1 MALGEFELIRRYFA
15 APELTFAHADVVA
28 GVGDDGAILTLTP
41 GFQLVISMDTLNE
54 SIHFPVNADPFLL
67 AQRCLLVNL
76 SDLAAMGAQPVAF
89 TLAISLPSA
98 DESWLAAFSRGLAK
112 IAQSHRC
119 PLIGGDTTRGPL
131 SITIQ
136 VHGKVP
142 AGNALLRSG
151 ASAGDAVYVTGDLGD
166 AAAALW
172 WLLDD
177 ARLDRRALDSRSI
190 DALLQAFYQPD
201 ARIDAGVALRGLVS
215 AALDISDGLASD
227 LQHILEASA
236 SPALGAHIEADALP
250 LSETFRRCVPV
261 AEQLALALSGGDDY
275 ELCVTVPRTTEI
287 AAIAALKGL
296 GVRFTRIGYIDHG
309 AGIRI
314 KTMSG
319 QQHPL
324 SLKGYNHFAESRR
337 DDRSWR

>member
-15 APELTFAHADVVA
+15 VPELSFAHADVVT
-28 GVGDDGAILTLTP
+28 GVGDDGAILTLPP
-41 GFQLVISMDTLNE
+41 GFQLVMSMDTLNE

-98 DESWLAAFSRGLAK
+98 DESWLAAFSRGLTK
-112 IAQSHRC
+112 IAQAHHC

-131 SITIQ
+131 SITIS

-142 AGNALLRSG
+142 AGKALLRSG

-177 ARLDRRALDSRSI
+177 ARLDRSALDTRDI
-190 DALLQAFYQPD
+190 DALQQAFYQPD
-201 ARIDAGVALRGLVS
+201 ARVDVGIALRGLAS

-236 SPALGAHIEADALP
+236 CPALGAVIEADALP
-250 LSETFRRCVPV
+250 LSGTFRRCIPV
-261 AEQLALALSGGDDY
+261 TEQVALALTGGDDY
-275 ELCVTVPRTTEI
+275 ELCVAVPVAKEI

-296 GVRFTRIGYIDHG
+296 GMRFTRIGYIDEG
-309 AGIRI
+309 EGIRI
-314 KTMSG
+314 QTSSG
-319 QQHPL
+319 QQHSL
-324 SLKGYNHFAESRR
+324 SLKGYNHFSKSRQG
-337 DDRSWR
+337 

>member
-15 APELTFAHADVVA
+15 VPELAFAHADVVLGA
-28 GVGDDGAILTLTP
+28 GDDGAILSLAP
-41 GFQLVISMDTLNE
+41 GFQLVMSIDTLNE

-76 SDLAAMGAQPVAF
+76 SDLAAMGAEPVAF

-98 DESWLAAFSRGLAK
+98 DELWLAAFSRGLAT
-112 IAQSHRC
+112 IAQAHQC

-131 SITIQ
+131 AITIQ

-151 ASAGDAVYVTGDLGD
+151 ALAGDVVYVTGDLGD
-166 AAAALW
+166 GAAALW

-177 ARLDRRALDSRSI
+177 ARLDHSALDSRHI
-190 DALLQAFYQPD
+190 DALQQAFYQPD
-201 ARIDAGVALRGLVS
+201 ARIGSGIALRGLAS

-227 LQHILEASA
+227 LQHILKASA
-236 SPALGAHIEADALP
+236 SPALGAVIEESALP
-250 LSETFRRCVPV
+250 MSPTFQRCIPV
-261 AEQLALALSGGDDY
+261 TEQVALALTGGDDY
-275 ELCVTVPRTTEI
+275 ELCVTVPVANEK
-287 AAIAALKGL
+287 AAIAAMKGL
-296 GVRFTRIGYIDHG
+296 GVRFTRIGYIDNG
-309 AGIRI
+309 EGIRI
-314 KTMSG
+314 KTISG

-324 SLKGYNHFAESRR
+324 SLKGYNHFSESRQV
-337 DDRSWR
+337 

>member
-15 APELTFAHADVVA
+15 VPELAFAHADVVLGA
-28 GVGDDGAILTLTP
+28 GDDGAILSLPP
-41 GFQLVISMDTLNE
+41 GFQLVMSIDTLNE

-76 SDLAAMGAQPVAF
+76 SDLAAMGAEPVAF

-98 DESWLAAFSRGLAK
+98 DASWLSDFSSGLARV
-112 IAQSHRC
+112 AQAHHC

-151 ASAGDAVYVTGDLGD
+151 ASIGDAVYVTGELGD
-166 AAAALW
+166 AAAALR
-172 WLLDD
+172 WLLGDT
-177 ARLDRRALDSRSI
+177 RLERSALDAQNI
-190 DALLQAFYQPD
+190 DALQQAFYQPD
-201 ARIDAGVALRGLVS
+201 ARITAGIALRGLAS
-215 AALDISDGLASD
+215 AALDMSDGLASD

-236 SPALGAHIEADALP
+236 RPALGAVIEADALP
-250 LSETFRRCVPV
+250 LSGTFRRCIPL
-261 AEQLALALSGGDDY
+261 AEQVALALSGGDDY
-275 ELCVTVPRTTEI
+275 ELCVTVPVAKEI

-296 GVRFTRIGYIDHG
+296 GVRFTRIGYIDDG
-309 AGIRI
+309 EGIRI
-314 KTMSG
+314 QTSSG

-324 SLKGYNHFAESRR
+324 SLKGYNHFSESRQV
-337 DDRSWR
+337 

>member
-1 MALGEFELIRRYFA
+1 MALGEFELLRRYFA
-15 APELTFAHADVVA
+15 SPELAFAHADVVA
-28 GVGDDGAILTLTP
+28 GVGDDGAILTLPP
-41 GFQLVISMDTLNE
+41 GFQLVMSIDTLNE
-54 SIHFPVNADPFLL
+54 TIHFPVNADPFAL

-76 SDLAAMGAQPVAF
+76 SDLAAMGAEPVAF

-112 IAQSHRC
+112 IAQAYHC

-177 ARLDRRALDSRSI
+177 ARLDRSALDSRSI
-190 DALLQAFYQPD
+190 DALQQAFYQPH
-201 ARIDAGVALRGLVS
+201 ARIDAGIALRGLAS

-236 SPALGAHIEADALP
+236 CSALGAVIEADALP
-250 LSETFRRCVPV
+250 LSSTFRRCIPV
-261 AEQLALALSGGDDY
+261 TEQVALALSGGDDY
-275 ELCVTVPRTTEI
+275 ELCVTVPVANEN

-296 GVRFTRIGYIDHG
+296 GVRFTRIGYIDECE
-309 AGIRI
+309 GIRI
-314 KTMSG
+314 QTSSG

-324 SLKGYNHFAESRR
+324 SLKGYNHFSEIRQV
-337 DDRSWR
+337 

>member
-1 MALGEFELIRRYFA
+1 MAPGEFELIRRYFA
-15 APELTFAHADVVA
+15 APELAFAHADVVLGA
-28 GVGDDGAILTLTP
+28 GDDAAILTVPP
-41 GFQLVISMDTLNE
+41 GFQLVMSIDTLNE
-54 SIHFPVNADPFLL
+54 SIHFPINADPFLL
-67 AQRCLLVNL
+67 AQRCLRVNL
-76 SDLAAMGAQPVAF
+76 SDLAAMGAEPVAF

-112 IAQSHRC
+112 TAQSFQC

-142 AGNALLRSG
+142 AGKALLRSG
-151 ASAGDAVYVTGDLGD
+151 ASIGDAIYVTGELGD

-177 ARLDRRALDSRSI
+177 ARLDRSALDTPAI
-190 DALLQAFYQPD
+190 DALQQAFYQPD
-201 ARIDAGVALRGLVS
+201 ARIDAGMALRGLAS

-236 SPALGAHIEADALP
+236 CPALGALIETDALP
-250 LSETFRRCVPV
+250 LSETFRRCIP
-261 AEQLALALSGGDDY
+261 ATEQLALALSGGDDY
-275 ELCVTVPRTTEI
+275 ELCVVVPVANEI
-287 AAIAALKGL
+287 AATAAMKGL
-296 GVRFTRIGYIDHG
+296 GVRFTRIGCIDDG
-309 AGIRI
+309 EGIRI
-314 KTMSG
+314 QATSG

-324 SLKGYNHFAESRR
+324 SLKGYNHFSESG
-337 DDRSWR
+337 

>member
-15 APELTFAHADVVA
+15 APEMDFAHADVVLGA
-28 GVGDDGAILTLTP
+28 GDDGAILSLPP
-41 GFQLVISMDTLNE
+41 GYQLVISMDTLNE

-76 SDLAAMGAQPVAF
+76 SDLAAMGAEPVAF
-89 TLAISLPSA
+89 TLAISLPTA
-98 DESWLAAFSRGLAK
+98 DESWLAAFSRGLVK
-112 IAQSHRC
+112 TAQAHHC

-131 SITIQ
+131 SVTIQ

-142 AGNALLRSG
+142 AGKALLRSG
-151 ASAGDAVYVTGDLGD
+151 ASIGDAVYVTGELGD

-177 ARLDRRALDSRSI
+177 ARLDRSALDTLAI
-190 DALLQAFYQPD
+190 DALQQAFYQPD
-201 ARIDAGVALRGLVS
+201 ARIDAGMALRGLAS
-215 AALDISDGLASD
+215 AVLDISDGLASD
-227 LQHILEASA
+227 LQHLLAASA
-236 SPALGAHIEADALP
+236 RPALGALIEADVLP

-261 AEQLALALSGGDDY
+261 TEQLALALSGGDDY
-275 ELCVTVPRTTEI
+275 ELCVTVPETKEI

-296 GVRFTRIGYIDHG
+296 GVRFTRIGYIDG
-309 AGIRI
+309 GTGIRI
-314 KTMSG
+314 QTTSG

-324 SLKGYNHFAESRR
+324 SLKGYNHFSESG
-337 DDRSWR
+337 

>member
-1 MALGEFELIRRYFA
+1 VALGEFELIRRYFA
-15 APELTFAHADVVA
+15 APELAFAHADVVA
-28 GVGDDGAILTLTP
+28 GVGDDGAILTLPP
-41 GFQLVISMDTLNE
+41 GFQLVMSIDTLNE
-54 SIHFPVNADPFLL
+54 SIHFPANADPFLL

-89 TLAISLPSA
+89 ILAISLPSA
-98 DESWLAAFSRGLAK
+98 NETWLAAFSRGLAK
-112 IAQSHRC
+112 IAQAHRC

-136 VHGKVP
+136 AHGKVP

-151 ASAGDAVYVTGDLGD
+151 ASAGDVVYVTGDLGD

-177 ARLDRRALDSRSI
+177 ARLNRSALDARDI
-190 DALLQAFYQPD
+190 DALQQAFYQPD
-201 ARIDAGVALRGLVS
+201 ARINVGIALRGLAS

-227 LQHILEASA
+227 LQHILAASA
-236 SPALGAHIEADALP
+236 YPALGAVIEADALP
-250 LSETFRRCVPV
+250 LSDTFRRCIPV
-261 AEQLALALSGGDDY
+261 TEQAALALSGGDDY
-275 ELCVTVPRTTEI
+275 ELCVTVPVAKEN

-296 GVRFTRIGYIDHG
+296 GVRFTRIGYIDEG
-309 AGIRI
+309 EGIRI
-314 KTMSG
+314 QTSSG

-324 SLKGYNHFAESRR
+324 SLTGYNHFSDSRQV
-337 DDRSWR
+337 

>member
-1 MALGEFELIRRYFA
+1 VMSI
-15 APELTFAHADVVA
+15 
-28 GVGDDGAILTLTP
+28 
-41 GFQLVISMDTLNE
+41 DTLNE

-98 DESWLAAFSRGLAK
+98 DESWLAAFSRGLAE
-112 IAQSHRC
+112 IAQAYHC

-136 VHGKVP
+136 VHGNVP

-177 ARLDRRALDSRSI
+177 ARLDRSALDARNI
-190 DALLQAFYQPD
+190 DALQQAFYQPD
-201 ARIDAGVALRGLVS
+201 ARISVGIALRGLAS

-227 LQHILEASA
+227 LQHILKASA
-236 SPALGAHIEADALP
+236 CPALGAVIEADALP
-250 LSETFRRCVPV
+250 LSDTFRRCIPLT
-261 AEQLALALSGGDDY
+261 EQVALALSGGDDY
-275 ELCVTVPRTTEI
+275 ELCVTVPVAKEN
-287 AAIAALKGL
+287 AANAALKGL
-296 GVRFTRIGYIDHG
+296 GVRFTRIGFIDEG
-309 AGIRI
+309 EGIRI
-314 KTMSG
+314 QTSSG
-319 QQHPL
+319 QQHSL
-324 SLKGYNHFAESRR
+324 SLKGYNHFS
-337 DDRSWR
+337 

>member
-15 APELTFAHADVVA
+15 SPELAFAHADVVA
-28 GVGDDGAILTLTP
+28 GVGDDGAILTLPP
-41 GFQLVISMDTLNE
+41 GFQLVMSIDTLNE
-54 SIHFPVNADPFLL
+54 TIHFPVNADPFAL

-76 SDLAAMGAQPVAF
+76 SDLAAMGAEPVAF

-112 IAQSHRC
+112 IAQAYHC
-119 PLIGGDTTRGPL
+119 PLIGGDTTRGPM

-166 AAAALW
+166 GAAALW

-177 ARLDRRALDSRSI
+177 ARLDRSALDSRSI
-190 DALLQAFYQPD
+190 DALQQAFYQPH
-201 ARIDAGVALRGLVS
+201 ARIDAGIALRGLAS

-236 SPALGAHIEADALP
+236 CSVLGAVIEADALP
-250 LSETFRRCVPV
+250 LSSTFRRCIPV
-261 AEQLALALSGGDDY
+261 TEQVALALSGGDDY
-275 ELCVTVPRTTEI
+275 ELCVTVPVAKEN

-296 GVRFTRIGYIDHG
+296 GVRFTRIGFIDEG
-309 AGIRI
+309 EGIRI
-314 KTMSG
+314 QTSSG
-319 QQHPL
+319 QQHLL
-324 SLKGYNHFAESRR
+324 SLKGYNHFSESRQ
-337 DDRSWR
+337 S

>member
-15 APELTFAHADVVA
+15 SPELAFAHADVVA
-28 GVGDDGAILTLTP
+28 GVGDDGAILTLPP
-41 GFQLVISMDTLNE
+41 GFQLVMSIDTLNE
-54 SIHFPVNADPFLL
+54 TIHFPVNADPFAL

-76 SDLAAMGAQPVAF
+76 SDLAAMGAEPVAF

-112 IAQSHRC
+112 IAQAYHC

-177 ARLDRRALDSRSI
+177 ARLDRSALDSRSI
-190 DALLQAFYQPD
+190 DALQQAFYQPH
-201 ARIDAGVALRGLVS
+201 ARIDAGIALRGLAS

-236 SPALGAHIEADALP
+236 CSALGAVIEADALP
-250 LSETFRRCVPV
+250 LSSTFRRCIPV
-261 AEQLALALSGGDDY
+261 TEQVALALSGGDDY
-275 ELCVTVPRTTEI
+275 ELCVTVPVANEN

-296 GVRFTRIGYIDHG
+296 GVRFTRIGFIDEG
-309 AGIRI
+309 EGIRI
-314 KTMSG
+314 KTSSG
-319 QQHPL
+319 QQHSL
-324 SLKGYNHFAESRR
+324 SLKGYNHFSESRQG
-337 DDRSWR
+337 

>member
-15 APELTFAHADVVA
+15 APELAFAHADVVA
-28 GVGDDGAILTLTP
+28 GVGDDGAILTLPP
-41 GFQLVISMDTLNE
+41 GFQLVMSIDTLNE
-54 SIHFPVNADPFLL
+54 SIHFPANADPFLL

-98 DESWLAAFSRGLAK
+98 NETWLAAFSRGLAK
-112 IAQSHRC
+112 IAQAHRC

-136 VHGKVP
+136 AHGKVP

-151 ASAGDAVYVTGDLGD
+151 ASAGDVVYVTGDLGD

-177 ARLDRRALDSRSI
+177 ARLNRSALDARDI
-190 DALLQAFYQPD
+190 DALQQAFYQPD
-201 ARIDAGVALRGLVS
+201 ARINVGIALRGLAS

-227 LQHILEASA
+227 LQHILAASA
-236 SPALGAHIEADALP
+236 YPALGAVIEADALP
-250 LSETFRRCVPV
+250 LSDTFRRCIPV
-261 AEQLALALSGGDDY
+261 TEQAALALSGGDDY
-275 ELCVTVPRTTEI
+275 ELCVTVPVAKEN

-296 GVRFTRIGYIDHG
+296 GVRFTRIGYIDEG
-309 AGIRI
+309 EGIRI
-314 KTMSG
+314 QTSSG

-324 SLKGYNHFAESRR
+324 SQTGYNHFSDSRQV
-337 DDRSWR
+337 